1 MVNADVAATAVAA
14 KSDATPV
21 VAPAAPETAIVHTI
35 ARPRRDG
42 LVLVHDNDDAVV
54 GLPYTANVIIP

>member
-1 MVNADVAATAVAA
+1 MVNVDVAATAVAA
-14 KSDATPV
+14 KSDVTPV
-21 VAPAAPETAIVHTI
+21 VAPPAPDTDIVHTM

-54 GLPYTANVIIP
+54 G